1 MCPTVRGKA
10 SCPLC
15 LQEAVKSSG
24 SGAAQKA
31 GQASTSSNVSSP
43 HSVWNSF
50 PDAIEQGA
58 GSSNAGAAEAAAAEA
73 RKELVTAASGMM
85 AEAGR
90 LASDIISAGDGMFA
104 SSLTCSLHCASPALH
119 TWPVLRQRPVLMPEA
134 STSRT
139 EGNAVSKGGGE
150 GEDSVSNAELSRRRE
165 AAQAVFAALFKA
177 QEAAAAAAQA
187 SGAAEL
193 VIHSAV
199 RPGCCRSD

>member
-1 MCPTVRGKA
+1 MLCRGYL

-15 LQEAVKSSG
+15 LQEAAKPSVLS
-24 SGAAQKA
+24 AAEKA

-43 HSVWNSF
+43 HSVWTSF
-50 PDAIEQGA
+50 PDAVESGA
-58 GSSNAGAAEAAAAEA
+58 SNSNAGAAEAAAA
-73 RKELVTAASGMM
+73 RKEMVTAASGMM

-90 LASDIISAGDGMFA
+90 LASDIISAGEDILA
-104 SSLTCSLHCASPALH
+104 WPLTCTLQWACPAFH
-119 TWPVLRQRPVLMPEA
+119 TWPVLRQPPVLIPEA

-139 EGNAVSKGGGE
+139 EGKAGSKEGRE
-150 GEDSVSNAELSRRRE
+150 GEESVSNAELSRRRE

-193 VIHSAV
+193 VIRCAGK
-199 RPGCCRSD
+199 PN